1 MNDIQNLLSLGTTIT
16 LSNGREQKVVPL
28 KFRQFGEVSAILK
41 KINVNVMD
49 EDVDIMSLVAGHH
62 VEVADIL
69 VIALGWAREE
79 VEGLYMDDLA
89 KIILTVIEV
98 NGNFFAQRMLPALEE
113 LKQMKSHGQS

>member
-1 MNDIQNLLSLGTTIT
+1 MNDIQSLLSFGTTIT

-41 KINVNVMD
+41 KINVNVMN
-49 EDVDIMSLVAGHH
+49 EDVDLMALVADHH

-69 VIALGWAREE
+69 VIALGWSREE